1 MPQVGDRGI
10 VSPSWVQCQDLFW
23 VQSLLYATNMA
34 VVKRSK
40 PHKAEYEAF
49 LKRLVQAR
57 EEAGLNQSQAAER
70 LGKPRSFVSKC
81 ELGERRVD
89 LVECKMF
96 ATLYGKDMSFFC
108 GD

>member
-1 MPQVGDRGI
+1 
-10 VSPSWVQCQDLFW
+10 
-23 VQSLLYATNMA
+23 MA

-40 PHKAEYEAF
+40 QLKAEYEAF
-49 LKRLVQAR
+49 LARLIQAR

-89 LVECKMF
+89 LVECMMF
-96 ATLYGKDMSFFC
+96 AKLYNKDMKFFC
-108 GD
+108 DY